1 MKKTGFSVIV
11 LLLLLAASS
20 KINAQWSTAALTQG
34 RYGIGATAV
43 GNKAIFAGGA
53 ASYYLM
59 SNRADI
65 YDAATGTWATKF
77 FSQGRKNIA
86 AATVN
91 DRALFAGGIG
101 RNVNGF
107 FYSSKVDIYNN
118 ATGLWTAKTVSQA
131 RAVSGVGVAAGKAV
145 FAGGIKAINQN
156 TYQPVTSNKVDIYN
170 YATNTFS
177 SATLSTTRSEI
188 ATASIGSKII
198 FAGGVKNYNSF
209 GEPIVSNVADI
220 YDAATGTWS
229 TATLSVARTG
239 IAVAVV
245 GNKAFFAGG
254 YSWLPTPVYYNTV
267 DVYDASTNT
276 WSTATLSEA
285 RANATPVV
293 AGNLAFFAGGLG
305 GSQYSDRV
313 DIYDGST
320 GTWSTASISAAKSG
334 MVAAVTN
341 HRVMFAG
348 GGSLGYTAPVEVYDR
363 DNGTWSV
370 ENLSQARVDFA
381 AVSVN
386 NKAVFAGGRSSN
398 GWPLYGS
405 GQVDIYQDATLRPA
419 VGRESLLATEI
430 AAIKIY
436 PNPVKDVAHLM
447 LPKPM
452 RATIRVCDITGRAL
466 RTMETDGGELVEI
479 PVGGLPAATYLVQV
493 ILENGQAWV
502 GKMQVE

>member
-1 MKKTGFSVIV
+1 MKKTGFSAIA
-11 LLLLLAASS
+11 LLLLLVASS
-20 KINAQWSTAALTQG
+20 KMNAQWSTAALTQA

-65 YDAATGTWATKF
+65 YDASTGTWATKL

-107 FYSSKVDIYNN
+107 FYSNKVDIYNN
-118 ATGLWTAKTVSQA
+118 ATGLWTAKTLSQA

-177 SATLSTTRSEI
+177 STTLSTTRSEI
-188 ATASIGSKII
+188 ATASVGSKII
-198 FAGGVKNYNSF
+198 FAGGVKNYNSS

-254 YSWLPTPVYYNTV
+254 YSWLPTPIYYNTV
-267 DVYDASTNT
+267 DVYNASTNT

-285 RANATPVV
+285 RTNATPVV

-334 MVAAVTN
+334 MVAVVTN

-348 GGSLGYTAPVEVYDR
+348 GGALGYTAPVEVYDR

-370 ENLSQARVDFA
+370 ENLSLARVDFA

-405 GQVDIYQDATLRPA
+405 GQVDIYQDATLRPTT
-419 VGRESLLATEI
+419 GRESPLA
-430 AAIKIY
+430 AAVDAIKIY
-436 PNPVKDVAHLM
+436 PNPVKDAAHLM
-447 LPKPM
+447 LPEPM
-452 RATIRVCDITGRAL
+452 RATIRVCDVTGRAL
-466 RTMETDGGELVEI
+466 RSMETDGGELVEI
-479 PVGGLPAATYLVQV
+479 PVEGLPAATYLVQV
-493 ILENGQAWV
+493 VFENGQTWV